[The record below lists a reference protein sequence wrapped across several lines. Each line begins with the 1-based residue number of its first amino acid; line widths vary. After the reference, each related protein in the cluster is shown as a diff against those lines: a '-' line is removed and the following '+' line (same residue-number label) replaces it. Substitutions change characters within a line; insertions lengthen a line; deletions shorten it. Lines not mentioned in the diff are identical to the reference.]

1 MQWNAC
7 LNNVNMTIYS
17 NKSADSIQNVSKFY
31 LIFWRGEIDKSIGN
45 SRDPEQTKQS
55 KNILKAMKW
64 KDTHSLVSE
73 FIMKIN
79 NK

>member
-1 MQWNAC
+1 
-7 LNNVNMTIYS
+7 MTIYS
-17 NKSADSIQNVSKFY
+17 NKSADSTQNVSKFY
-31 LIFWRGEIDKSIGN
+31 LVFWRGEMTNQLEIQGTQK
-45 SRDPEQTKQS
+45 KQN